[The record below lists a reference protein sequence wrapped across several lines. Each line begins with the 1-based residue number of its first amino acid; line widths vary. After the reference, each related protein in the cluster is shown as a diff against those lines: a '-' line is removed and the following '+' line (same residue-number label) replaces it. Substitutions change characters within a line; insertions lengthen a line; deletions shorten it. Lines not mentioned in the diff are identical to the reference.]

1 MVSGVLVTL
10 IISVAIVAIVV
21 IGVTQNYLVKREQ
34 IRANAM
40 VRAEEVK
47 AKNQLEIERLVVGDR
62 TRTAVRDITN
72 SEDPDRD
79 SIGREKLKY

>member
-21 IGVTQNYLVKREQ
+21 IGVTQDYLVKREQ

-47 AKNQLEIERLVVGDR
+47 AKNQLEIERLVVGER
-62 TRTAVRDITN
+62 TRTAVLDIKN
-72 SEDPDRD
+72 SEDPNRD

>member
-1 MVSGVLVTL
+1 
-10 IISVAIVAIVV
+10 
-21 IGVTQNYLVKREQ
+21 VTQDYLVKREQ